1 LREKRLGNSTKW
13 VFAGRKPYQPSKVE
27 NYNQE
32 VGKMKVLLLSE
43 QEAAELLSIEEVME
57 AVENAFREK
66 ALGYAQMP
74 PKVYLNF
81 AKYNGDVRAMPAYLE
96 RLNVA
101 SVKIVNSHPGN
112 PRKFGLPTVL
122 ATVVLLDPRNG
133 ALLALMGGNSITAMR
148 TAAAGG
154 IAAKY
159 LANRDSK
166 IASFIGAGV
175 QARAQL
181 LALLLVFPNL
191 EEIRVCDI
199 SLKAAEAFASEA
211 KSKVADCRVVV
222 VGSEAEAVRGADIV
236 VTTTPSKKPL
246 VFDAWVS
253 EGTHFNCIGADAPL
267 KEELDPAIL
276 KRAKIVVDDWEQ
288 AAHSGEIN
296 VPLSKGVL
304 SEKDVWAE
312 LGDVVAGTKPARTS
326 EEEITVFDS
335 TGLAIQDAATV
346 ELVYKKAMSRNAG
359 CFINI

>member
-1 LREKRLGNSTKW
+1 M
-13 VFAGRKPYQPSKVE
+13 
-27 NYNQE
+27 
-32 VGKMKVLLLSE
+32 GKIKVLLLSE
-43 QEAAELLSIEEVME
+43 QEVTELLSIQEVMV
-57 AVENAFREK
+57 AVENVFREK

-74 PKVYLNF
+74 PKVYLDF

-96 RLNVA
+96 RLDVA
-101 SVKIVNSHPGN
+101 AVKIVNSHPDN
-112 PRKFGLPTVL
+112 PQKFGMPTVS

-159 LANRDSK
+159 LANRSSK
-166 IASFIGAGV
+166 IAGFVGAGV

-181 LALLLVFPNL
+181 QALLLVFPNL

-199 SLKAAEAFASEA
+199 SPKAAGAFASEA
-211 KSKVADCRVVV
+211 KNKAAECRVVV
-222 VGSEAEAVRGADIV
+222 VVGEEEAVRGADIV

-276 KRAKIVVDDWEQ
+276 KRAKIVVDDWKQ

-312 LGDVVAGTKPARTS
+312 LGEIVAGTKPARTS
-326 EEEITVFDS
+326 KKEITVFDS

-346 ELVYKKAMSRNAG
+346 DLVYRKALSGNSG
-359 CFINI
+359 CFIEI

>member
-1 LREKRLGNSTKW
+1 MGEI
-13 VFAGRKPYQPSKVE
+13 
-27 NYNQE
+27 
-32 VGKMKVLLLSE
+32 KVLLLSE
-43 QEAAELLSIEEVME
+43 QEVTQLLQIDEVME
-57 AVENAFREK
+57 AVKNAFMEK
-66 ALGYAQMP
+66 ALGYTQMP

-96 RLNVA
+96 RLDVA
-101 SVKIVNSHPGN
+101 SVKIVNSHPDN
-112 PRKFGLPTVL
+112 PRKFGVPTVS
-122 ATVVLLDPRNG
+122 ATVFLLDPRNG
-133 ALLALMGGNSITAMR
+133 SVLSIMGGNSITAMR

-154 IAAKY
+154 IAMKY
-159 LANRDSK
+159 LANKGSK

-199 SLKAAEAFASEA
+199 SPKAAEAFASEVKNKA
-211 KSKVADCRVVV
+211 SRCRVAVIK
-222 VGSEAEAVRGADIV
+222 GEEEAVRNADIV
-236 VTTTPSKKPL
+236 ITTTPSKKPL

-253 EGTHFNCIGADAPL
+253 EGTHLNCIGADAPL
-267 KEELDPAIL
+267 KEEIDPAIL

-296 VPLSKGVL
+296 VPISQGILSK
-304 SEKDVWAE
+304 KNVWAE
-312 LGDVVAGTKPARTS
+312 LGEIVAGTKPARTS
-326 EEEITVFDS
+326 KEEITVFDS

-346 ELVYKKAMSRNAG
+346 DLVYRKAISRKAG

>member
-1 LREKRLGNSTKW
+1 
-13 VFAGRKPYQPSKVE
+13 
-27 NYNQE
+27 
-32 VGKMKVLLLSE
+32 VGKIKVLLLSE
-43 QEAAELLSIEEVME
+43 QEVTELLSIQEVMV
-57 AVENAFREK
+57 AVENVFREK

-74 PKVYLNF
+74 PKVYLDF
-81 AKYNGDVRAMPAYLE
+81 PKYNGDVRAMPAYLE

-101 SVKIVNSHPGN
+101 AVKIVNSHPEN
-112 PRKFGLPTVL
+112 PQKFGVPTVT
-122 ATVVLLDPRNG
+122 ATIVLLDPRNG
-133 ALLALMGGNSITAMR
+133 ALLALMGGNSVTAMR

-159 LANRDSK
+159 LANSKSK
-166 IASFIGAGV
+166 IASFVGAGV

-181 LALLLVFPNL
+181 QALLLVFPNL

-199 SLKAAEAFASEA
+199 SPKAAEAFASEVKNEA
-211 KSKVADCRVVV
+211 AQCRAVVV
-222 VGSEAEAVRGADIV
+222 EGEAEAVCEADIV

-276 KRAKIVVDDWEQ
+276 KRAKIIVDDRKQ

-296 VPLSKGVL
+296 VPFSKGIL

-312 LGDVVAGTKPARTS
+312 LGEIVAGTKPARIS
-326 EEEITVFDS
+326 DKEITVFDS

-346 ELVYKKAMSRNAG
+346 NLVYGKAMSKNAG
-359 CFINI
+359 CFIEI

>member
-1 LREKRLGNSTKW
+1 M
-13 VFAGRKPYQPSKVE
+13 
-27 NYNQE
+27 E
-32 VGKMKVLLLSE
+32 VGKIKILLLSE
-43 QEAAELLSIEEVME
+43 QEIAELLSIEEVME
-57 AVENAFREK
+57 VVENAFREK

-81 AKYNGDVRAMPAYLE
+81 SKYNGDVRAMPAYLE
-96 RLNVA
+96 RLGVA
-101 SVKIVNSHPGN
+101 SVKIVNSHPDN
-112 PRKFGLPTVL
+112 PKKFGMPTVS
-122 ATVVLLDPRNG
+122 AMVVLLDPRNG
-133 ALLALMGGNSITAMR
+133 ALLSIMGGNNITAMR

-159 LANRDSK
+159 LANRDPK
-166 IASFIGAGV
+166 TVSFIGAGV
-175 QARAQL
+175 QAKAQL
-181 LALLLVFPNL
+181 LALLSVFPNL

-199 SLKAAEAFASEA
+199 SPKAAETFVSEA
-211 KSKVADCRVVV
+211 KNKASQCRIAVVEN
-222 VGSEAEAVRGADIV
+222 EAEAVREADIV

-246 VFDAWVS
+246 VFDSWVS

-288 AAHSGEIN
+288 ASHSGEIN
-296 VPLSKGVL
+296 VPVSKGIL

-312 LGDVVAGTKPARTS
+312 LGDIVAGTKPARTS
-326 EEEITVFDS
+326 KEEITVFDS

-346 ELVYKKAMSRNAG
+346 EVVYKKAVSRKTG